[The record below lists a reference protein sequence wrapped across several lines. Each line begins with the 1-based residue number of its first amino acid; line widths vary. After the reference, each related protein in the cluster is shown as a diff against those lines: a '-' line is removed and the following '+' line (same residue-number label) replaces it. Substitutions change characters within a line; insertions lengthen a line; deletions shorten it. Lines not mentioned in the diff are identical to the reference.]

1 MSRQWML
8 LPVVLLAACSGLV
21 AERPAPEPTLAS
33 LPPVVFPSAEV
44 APPANTVAE
53 LAERN
58 PDVLQVISDDTVRLQ
73 VQHRELVIELKDGEQ
88 SVFVANLLRGM
99 SKFGG
104 RGDGPSETTLADLE
118 PVSLPES
125 DETIPERNPAQV
137 ADAYRDVLK
146 SAPEPD
152 VRRKAQRRLADLELL
167 QGEAKLPA
175 DASGVDT
182 VVFAQSIEAYET
194 LLRDNPDNPE
204 NDQILYQ
211 LSRAY
216 ALSGDNEKSVAAL
229 ERLDSQ
235 YPGSA
240 YVPEAEFRLA
250 ESYFASADYQRADLA
265 YTRVINHGDSTPYY
279 LNALYMQGW
288 SRFKQGDYRA
298 AIAPFVATL
307 DRVMPA
313 NNDVDAIPRGQ
324 LEIAQDCLRALAVV
338 FSNLDGAESLA
349 DSFKQLGPRPYEV
362 LLYAQLGDLYLGQE
376 RYRDSAETYKT
387 YASKFPDSDLAP
399 QFQLKV
405 IETYETGGFPEL
417 IVREKQDYIERFAVT
432 GQYWQQRSEEARSE
446 IRPHL
451 QQFIEE
457 LASYYHA
464 VAQAEAKKDGSAA
477 SAREHYLAAGSY
489 YQLYID
495 SFPQDSRV
503 PALAFLLG
511 ESQFEA
517 GDYPGAINTY
527 EKVAYQYSDYE
538 KAADAAY
545 AAILAHERLG
555 QQKNGQ
561 PDRQRID
568 SELRFAST
576 FATDPRVP
584 AVLAHAAE
592 GLLQLDD
599 YEQAIKFASSIVA
612 WKPVPDAAILASAW
626 LVLGHCHFELQQYRD
641 AEQAYQNALA
651 IMPANDER
659 HSATVDRVA
668 ASIYR
673 QGESAVAAGDRQQAA
688 QQFARVMSAAPQSE
702 IGVNAQFDAAN
713 NFIQAGELEE
723 GNRLLLDFRSR
734 YPDNELSV
742 SISAILVSNYEH
754 LEQWEAAAI
763 ELDRIADGQLAGE
776 QQRQAL
782 YLAASYYD
790 RAGASEL
797 AIQRYRS
804 YTKSWPQ
811 PVAMRMEAMNRLAEL
826 YHSNG
831 QEQERRFWLQE
842 MIAAHAEAGPGQ
854 SARSLYLAAFSTSV
868 LADDAYEA
876 FGAIKLRYPIKASL
890 DSKKVA
896 MERALAAYQ
905 KTAAYGVQ
913 QFGTL
918 ATYRMGRIYQQFST
932 DLVASERPGDI
943 DQLALEQ
950 YETLLEEQ
958 AYPFEE
964 KAIAIYESNTRR
976 ARDGVYDEWIQES
989 FTALGELQPARY
1001 HKLEK
1006 SIGFSQEIY

>member
-1 MSRQWML
+1 MNRQWL
-8 LPVVLLAACSGLV
+8 LPVVSLLAACSGLGV
-21 AERPAPEPTLAS
+21 DRSAPAPTPAAT
-33 LPPVVFPSAEV
+33 PPAVFPSAAV
-44 APPANTVAE
+44 PPPANTVEE
-53 LAERN
+53 LAESN

-73 VQHRELVIELKDGEQ
+73 VQHRELVIELEDGEQ

-104 RGDGPSETTLADLE
+104 RGEGASESTLADLE
-118 PVSLPES
+118 PVSLPETE
-125 DETIPERNPAQV
+125 ETLPATDLEQV
-137 ADAYRDVLK
+137 ADAYREVLK

-152 VRRKAQRRLADLELL
+152 VRLQAQQRLADLEL
-167 QGEAKLPA
+167 QRGEAKLSA
-175 DASGVDT
+175 DAGDVERAD
-182 VVFAQSIEAYET
+182 FAQSIEAYEA
-194 LLRDNPDNPE
+194 LLRDNPEAPV

-216 ALSGDNEKSVAAL
+216 ALSGDNEKSVGAL
-229 ERLDSQ
+229 ERLVSR
-235 YPGSA
+235 YPGSP

-250 ESYFASADYQRADLA
+250 ESYFAASDYPRAELA
-265 YTRVINHGDSTPYY
+265 YTRVINYGDSTAYY

-288 SRFKQGDYRA
+288 SRLKQGDYSA
-298 AIAPFVATL
+298 AIAPFTATL

-313 NNDVDAIPRGQ
+313 NHDTAAMAQGQ
-324 LEIAQDCLRALAVV
+324 LEMAQDCLRALAVA

-349 DSFKQLGPRPYEV
+349 DTFKQLGPRPYEV
-362 LLYAQLGDLYLGQE
+362 LLYAQLGELYLGQQ
-376 RYRDSAETYKT
+376 RYRDSAATYKT
-387 YASKFPDSDLAP
+387 YASQFPNSDLAP

-405 IETYETGGFPEL
+405 IETYEAGGFPEL
-417 IVREKQDYIERFAVT
+417 IVQEKQDYIERFAVT
-432 GQYWQQRSEEARSE
+432 GQYWQQSSEQARSD

-457 LASYYHA
+457 LASYHHA
-464 VAQAEAKKDGSAA
+464 AAQAEAGKGGSTAA
-477 SAREHYLAAGSY
+477 ATEHYLAAGSY
-489 YQLYID
+489 YQLFMD

-503 PALAFLLG
+503 PAMAFLLG
-511 ESQFEA
+511 ESLFEA
-517 GDYPGAINTY
+517 GDYPGAINSY

-538 KAADAAY
+538 QAADAAY
-545 AAILAHERLG
+545 SAIIAYERLG
-555 QQKNGQ
+555 QKTNGA
-561 PDRQRID
+561 PDRRRID
-568 SELRFAST
+568 SELRFASA
-576 FATDPRVP
+576 FATDPRAP
-584 AVLAHAAE
+584 AVLEHAAA
-592 GLLQLDD
+592 GLLQLDE
-599 YEQAIKFASSIVA
+599 YEHASKVASSIIE
-612 WKPVPDAAILASAW
+612 WKPAPDAAVLASAW
-626 LVLGHCHFELQQYRD
+626 LVLGQIRFELQQYPE

-659 HSATVDRVA
+659 HAATVDRFA

-734 YPDNELSV
+734 YPEHELSA
-742 SISAILVSNYEH
+742 SIAAILVSNYEH
-754 LEQWEAAAI
+754 LEQWEAAAV
-763 ELDRIADGQLAGE
+763 ELDRIAAVQPAGE

-790 RAGASEL
+790 RAGVTAL

-804 YTKSWPQ
+804 YTQSWPE
-811 PVAMRMEAMNRLAEL
+811 PIAMRMEAMNRLAEL
-826 YHSNG
+826 YNLNG
-831 QEQERRFWLQE
+831 QEPERRFWLQE
-842 MIAAHAEAGPGQ
+842 MIATHAQAGAGQ
-854 SARSLYLAAFSTSV
+854 SSRSLYLAAFASSV
-868 LADDAYEA
+868 LADDAYQA
-876 FGAIKLRYPIKASL
+876 FSAIKLRYPIKASL
-890 DSKKVA
+890 NSKKVA

-905 KTAAYGVQ
+905 ITEDYGVQ

-918 ATYRMGRIYQQFST
+918 ATYRMGQIYQQLST
-932 DLVASERPGDI
+932 DLLTSQRPGDI

-964 KAIAIYESNTRR
+964 KAIAIYETNTRR
-976 ARDGVYDEWIQES
+976 ARDGVYDEWVQQS

-1006 SIGFSQEIY
+1006 SIGFSGEIY